1 MTSFFRKIEDL
12 TKRGQLAMYEID
24 PIVKKISSEI
34 VVCTGD
40 QKLEYCSGIEL
51 SKAQFDKRYVIDRI
65 YAENE
70 RIIIVLKEADINSTD
85 WCQDKDVGFF

>member
-1 MTSFFRKIEDL
+1 
-12 TKRGQLAMYEID
+12 MYKID

-51 SKAQFDKRYVIDRI
+51 SKAQFDKRYVIYRI

-70 RIIIVLKEADINSTD
+70 RIIIDLKEADINSTD

>member
-1 MTSFFRKIEDL
+1 
-12 TKRGQLAMYEID
+12 MYKID
-24 PIVKKISSEI
+24 PIVKRSVLEI

-70 RIIIVLKEADINSTD
+70 RIIIDLKEADINSTD

>member
-1 MTSFFRKIEDL
+1 
-12 TKRGQLAMYEID
+12 MYKID
-24 PIVKKISSEI
+24 PIVKKISSKI

-40 QKLEYCSGIEL
+40 QTLEYCSGIEL

-70 RIIIVLKEADINSTD
+70 RIIIVLKEVDINSTD

>member
-1 MTSFFRKIEDL
+1 
-12 TKRGQLAMYEID
+12 MYKID

-40 QKLEYCSGIEL
+40 QNLEYCSGIEL
-51 SKAQFDKRYVIDRI
+51 SKAQFDKRYVIDMI

>member
-1 MTSFFRKIEDL
+1 
-12 TKRGQLAMYEID
+12 MYKID

-51 SKAQFDKRYVIDRI
+51 SKAQFDRI

>member
-1 MTSFFRKIEDL
+1 
-12 TKRGQLAMYEID
+12 MYKID

-51 SKAQFDKRYVIDRI
+51 SKAQFDKRYVIDGI

-85 WCQDKDVGFF
+85 WCQDKDIGFFRRYGYDLKYKCYINIGE

>member
-1 MTSFFRKIEDL
+1 LSTVQVLS
-12 TKRGQLAMYEID
+12 Y
-24 PIVKKISSEI
+24 
-34 VVCTGD
+34 
-40 QKLEYCSGIEL
+40 QKT
-51 SKAQFDKRYVIDRI
+51 QFDKRYVIDRI

>member
-1 MTSFFRKIEDL
+1 
-12 TKRGQLAMYEID
+12 MYKID
-24 PIVKKISSEI
+24 PIVKKSSSKI

-70 RIIIVLKEADINSTD
+70 RIIIVLKEAEINSTD

>member
-1 MTSFFRKIEDL
+1 
-12 TKRGQLAMYEID
+12 MYKMD

-34 VVCTGD
+34 VVCIGG